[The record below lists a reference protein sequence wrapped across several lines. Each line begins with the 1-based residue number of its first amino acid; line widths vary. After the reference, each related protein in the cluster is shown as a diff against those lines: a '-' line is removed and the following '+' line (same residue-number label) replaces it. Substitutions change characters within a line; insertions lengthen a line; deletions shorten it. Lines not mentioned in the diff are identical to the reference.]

1 MSVSAESAAPT
12 VRLPTCTFDPT
23 GLCPTSDWRDLSD
36 GGYSEVYK
44 AKLLGM
50 TVAVKAAT
58 SRKKTSCE
66 SMMREIRYLRQAG
79 PHPNIVQPFGAF
91 YEGDKL
97 HLVLEFAR
105 HCLRSDRVARQ
116 CDPIIVMAGVVR
128 ALVHIHGL
136 GIIHRDLKSRNV
148 LVSHDNR
155 ALLIDFGLACDI
167 ENDTEEWLG
176 RTVGTKKYRPPEM
189 RDACSAHASMDVYC
203 YGLMVE
209 KLVRQRR
216 ERVSSDDSPHSDAGR
231 HERCDC
237 RLLQDLAQQCTSRE
251 PSERPSA
258 WNLLARLQR
267 YVGDGIVRCETE
279 RERVPLHAGLHS
291 LSRSGA
297 HDPGP
302 SRSGGGGAVESRKR
316 RRESD
321 DKPIEDGHGG
331 RRRQRCAD
339 DDEADGASSQP
350 ARGPPVMADASAISC
365 KGLPGTGK

>member
-116 CDPIIVMAGVVR
+116 CDPIIVMAGVAR

-136 GIIHRDLKSRNV
+136 GIIHRDLKV
-148 LVSHDNR
+148 H
-155 ALLIDFGLACDI
+155 
-167 ENDTEEWLG
+167 EP
-176 RTVGTKKYRPPEM
+176 VGEDEAVPP
-189 RDACSAHASMDVYC
+189 
-203 YGLMVE
+203 L
-209 KLVRQRR
+209 
-216 ERVSSDDSPHSDAGR
+216 P
-231 HERCDC
+231 
-237 RLLQDLAQQCTSRE
+237 
-251 PSERPSA
+251 
-258 WNLLARLQR
+258 
-267 YVGDGIVRCETE
+267 
-279 RERVPLHAGLHS
+279 RVPHITTSMPTGS
-291 LSRSGA
+291 CSRVC
-297 HDPGP
+297 
-302 SRSGGGGAVESRKR
+302 RS
-316 RRESD
+316 
-321 DKPIEDGHGG
+321 
-331 RRRQRCAD
+331 
-339 DDEADGASSQP
+339 
-350 ARGPPVMADASAISC
+350 PVMCSSH
-365 KGLPGTGK
+365 TTTVRS